1 MHRINLFK
9 FTVHAL
15 LKGDKMKP
23 LRFNYEKTVSTH
35 GVGIADAARELAEMF
50 TDGYYLWLARLYDR
64 QTGGFYYADSSRDN
78 EGFLP
83 DIESTC
89 QALGILRGIG
99 MGDSSELPE
108 RMKEEIIRFTKS
120 LQDQGDGYF
129 YHKQWGKDITPS
141 RRGRDLDS
149 SVGVLRSLGSKPDYP
164 TALERILNQGSG
176 ESASTVPDY
185 LKSKEAFIAW
195 LDEMNISERSY
206 PKGHMLDSLSS
217 QIKAA
222 GLADVCVDY
231 LNERQFADSGLWE
244 KTENYQS
251 ANGMLK
257 ISTVYPRF
265 KREFPN
271 VYNAAETQIR
281 TALSDEPTV
290 GITDIYNPWVALNIL
305 SENARDYGAPGVYEA
320 IRARINEN
328 APALLRKT
336 KEKLMTFSKP
346 DGSFSYCHTH
356 SSATSQGA
364 PASLGVFEGD
374 VNASALALVT
384 ARHPFKLLGIDAGA
398 MTDESDRRE
407 FLRAAGHPID

>member
-1 MHRINLFK
+1 MRP
-9 FTVHAL
+9 L
-15 LKGDKMKP
+15 L
-23 LRFNYEKTVSTH
+23 FNYAGVLKSH
-35 GVGIADAARELAEMF
+35 GKDIADAARELAELF
-50 TDGYYLWLARLYDR
+50 TDGYYLWLARLYDKES
-64 QTGGFYYADSSRDN
+64 GGFYYANSSRDN
-78 EGFLP
+78 DGFLP
-83 DIESTC
+83 DIESTT
-89 QALGILRGIG
+89 QALGIFTSLG
-99 MGDSSELPE
+99 MGKADTLPE
-108 RMKEEIIRFTKS
+108 EMKAQIIRFTKG
-120 LQDQGDGYF
+120 LQDPDDGYF

-149 SVGVLRSLGSKPDYP
+149 SVGVLRNLGSQPEYP
-164 TALERILNQGSG
+164 TALERIVGAG
-176 ESASTVPDY
+176 DGGVADAVPDY
-185 LKSKEAFIAW
+185 LKSKEAFISW

-222 GLADVCVDY
+222 GLSDVCVDY
-231 LNERQFADSGLWE
+231 LNERQYADTGLWE
-244 KTENYQS
+244 STENYQS

-265 KREFPN
+265 RREFPN
-271 VYNAAETQIR
+271 VLNAAETQIR
-281 TALSDEPTV
+281 TALSEEPTV

-305 SENARDYGAPGVYEA
+305 SENAKDFGAPGVYEA
-320 IRARINEN
+320 IRSKIKEN
-328 APALLRKT
+328 AAALLRKT

-364 PASLGVFEGD
+364 PASLGAFEGD

-384 ARHPFKLLGIDAGA
+384 ARYPFKLLGIDAGV
-398 MTDESDRRE
+398 MTDEEDRRE